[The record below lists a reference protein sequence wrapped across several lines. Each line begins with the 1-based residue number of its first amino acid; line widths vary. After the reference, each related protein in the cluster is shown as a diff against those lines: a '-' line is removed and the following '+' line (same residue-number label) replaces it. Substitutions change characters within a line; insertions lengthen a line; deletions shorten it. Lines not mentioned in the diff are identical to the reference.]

1 MNTLLLFVILIVAI
15 IAVIVWCVL
24 EDDRDERR

>member
-24 EDDRDERR
+24 EDDQDERR